1 MKVAVC
7 LVGIVGGH
15 TGKHGEG
22 DPKKVLEIG
31 YKHYKQFILDNND
44 CDVFCHSATTEMA
57 DDIIKLYKPKEY
69 LFIEQPNFDIPDY
82 VTGAQDRKEA
92 HYHKWFSHKKVSELR
107 QIYEGYTNTKYDM
120 VYVGRYDICWTKDI
134 VFKEFNPDNFYLTH
148 WNRLYRNGVEIKGA
162 EWYNSMN
169 DDFELNYDGV
179 QQAFV
184 GYPHNDEGV
193 MDSWFFSNP
202 EYMDILC
209 SLYDSLDEYTKPGVT
224 WWDGKSTV
232 VDGSGNISNH
242 RLIPKHLEVNGI
254 LDKLKHTFC
263 VHDDF
268 PLVRRLYYKSRI

>member
-1 MKVAVC
+1 
-7 LVGIVGGH
+7 
-15 TGKHGEG
+15 
-22 DPKKVLEIG
+22 
-31 YKHYKQFILDNND
+31 
-44 CDVFCHSATTEMA
+44 
-57 DDIIKLYKPKEY
+57 
-69 LFIEQPNFDIPDY
+69 
-82 VTGAQDRKEA
+82 
-92 HYHKWFSHKKVSELR
+92 
-107 QIYEGYTNTKYDM
+107 
-120 VYVGRYDICWTKDI
+120 
-134 VFKEFNPDNFYLTH
+134 
-148 WNRLYRNGVEIKGA
+148 
-162 EWYNSMN
+162 
-169 DDFELNYDGV
+169 
-179 QQAFV
+179 
-184 GYPHNDEGV
+184 